1 MRGGAESQSVWW
13 RPGERRALEWASSLA
28 RATSGRWCWWVA
40 AAVLVLGGAAAGLH
54 LPSSGAAFLQIA
66 NGRLIEA
73 KGLGA
78 HSAFMAAPSAAL
90 DLRSWLLDLLLAHL
104 YSIGGAAA
112 LELAGGLLGAGLGGV
127 LFLVIRRSGA
137 SQPAAAMV
145 AGGLALGALDP
156 VLGSPSAEMLAL
168 LAGLL
173 LLCLQRLR
181 RAEAWAPFALL
192 ALLAVW
198 ANLQSAAVVVAP
210 LLVVVLIVARFE
222 RGQAEAAPP
231 RWLLPAVL
239 VAVCVN
245 PRGPWLYQGL
255 PLGLGMAGEHP
266 FLPLWSSPDFHPWG
280 ARLSELAGL
289 LLLLGYLIAGRR
301 LRRHDASL
309 GLLAAVMSLLWTF
322 YLPLFLVVAAA
333 QGSEYL
339 GGWLGS
345 LPPVTAPTRRRWVAA
360 LALLPLLLT
369 VALLARSGLASQRSG
384 GPQAQLAGSLP
395 VGAAAWLSNQTEAGS
410 WYTTSAFGDYL
421 AASFP
426 QGHHLVCSSDPVATG
441 SRRLA
446 ACQQL
451 AVLNQG
457 SLGVLAGLGARL
469 AVLPPAAPEVAFLRA
484 EGWRVRYRD
493 QGAVVLSSR

>member
-1 MRGGAESQSVWW
+1 MKGGAKPQSVWW

-28 RATSGRWCWWVA
+28 RATSGRWWWWA
-40 AAVLVLGGAAAGLH
+40 AALVLVLGGAAAGLH
-54 LPSSGAAFLQIA
+54 LPSSGAAFVQIA

-73 KGLGA
+73 QGLGA

-90 DLRSWLLDLLLAHL
+90 DLRSWLLDLLWAHL
-104 YSIGGAAA
+104 YSTGGVAV
-112 LELAGGLLGAGLGGV
+112 LELAGALLGAGLGGV
-127 LFLVIRRSGA
+127 LFAFIRRSGA
-137 SQPAAAMV
+137 SQPAVAMV
-145 AGGLALGALDP
+145 AGGLALAALDP
-156 VLGSPSAEMLAL
+156 VLSSPSAEMLAL

-173 LLCLQRLR
+173 LLCLQGLR
-181 RAEAWAPFALL
+181 RGEAWAPWALL
-192 ALLAVW
+192 TVLAAW

-210 LLVVVLIVARFE
+210 LLVVVLIVARSE
-222 RGQAEAAPP
+222 RSRVEAAPP
-231 RWLLPAVL
+231 RWLLPAAL

-255 PLGLGMAGEHP
+255 PLSLGMAGEHP

-289 LLLLGYLIAGRR
+289 LLLLGYLMAGVR
-301 LRRHDASL
+301 LRRHDATL
-309 GLLAAVMSLLWTF
+309 GLLTAVMSLLWTF
-322 YLPLFLVVAAA
+322 YLPLFLVVAAG

-339 GGWLGS
+339 AGWVGS
-345 LPPVTAPTRRRWVAA
+345 LPPATAPTRRRWVA
-360 LALLPLLLT
+360 LALLPPLLT
-369 VALLARSGLASQRSG
+369 VALLARSGLHAQSSG

-395 VGAAAWLSNQTEAGS
+395 VGAAAWLSNHTEAGS
-410 WYTTSAFGDYL
+410 WYTTAAFGDYL

-426 QGHHLVCSSDPVATG
+426 NGHHLVCSTDPVAAG

-457 SLGVLAGLGARL
+457 SLGVLAELGARL
-469 AVLPPAAPEVAFLRA
+469 AVLPPTAPGVAFLTA